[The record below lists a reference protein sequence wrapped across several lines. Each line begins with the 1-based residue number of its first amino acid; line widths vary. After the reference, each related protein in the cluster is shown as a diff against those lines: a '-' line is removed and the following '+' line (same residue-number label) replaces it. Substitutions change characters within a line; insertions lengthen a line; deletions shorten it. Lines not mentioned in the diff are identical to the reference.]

1 MSHYS
6 RRILTPGAYRKRKER
21 EETFYPSQPSS
32 PVMAVSGTR
41 DTTSSKQADPVSSTR
56 LLAGY
61 MAHEFLTKGTLLG
74 QEFDPARVEAVPVN
88 KTSEPRRGKAG
99 HGLEPS
105 QSYAEVAGLLK
116 SDGARIVGIVNPT
129 QLGRWIQM

>member
-6 RRILTPGAYRKRKER
+6 RRIVTAGAYRKRKER

-32 PVMAVSGTR
+32 PVM

-61 MAHEFLTKGTLLG
+61 MAHEFITKGTLLG

-88 KTSEPRRGKAG
+88 RTSEPRRGKPGQG
-99 HGLEPS
+99 HGNGLEPS
-105 QSYAEVAGLLK
+105 QSYAEVASLLNG
-116 SDGARIVGIVNPT
+116 DGARIVGIVNPT